1 MSASASHVV
10 AKQQLEAS
18 IEELDTLVHL
28 EAHRLKHRSGSLRP
42 TMIDNEPQGL
52 CIIR

>member
-1 MSASASHVV
+1 MPASASYVV

-18 IEELDTLVHL
+18 IEELDTLIHL
-28 EAHRLKHRSGSLRP
+28 ETHRRKHSSGSPRP